1 MSDEAKTK
9 KGNLKN
15 KLIAV
20 LVTLTVIA
28 SIWYIVGGTSEKCAG
43 FELTSSGES
52 ANTEVVVIVAPTSTF
67 VDFDSVISVVS
78 SDIKSS
84 LGSELKTEAEL
95 QTAIGNQLSM
105 IVADGTPELISKTT
119 VKPIGDSKIG
129 DDIKSAID
137 GALKPVSLVASC
149 AGGKLAESGDSI
161 PTDKESDLLKALVLA
176 EGQFTDESSKKE
188 LYIIGNGINTAGV
201 LKMQDPTE
209 DGSGTVFPNSKKK
222 ALEMAK
228 NFFKSGYLPTDL
240 KGANVHLI
248 GVGQTNPAAQEIPEP
263 ARKALITFWSEVIR
277 LSNGKVLEENI
288 LPNPGHGEP
297 SSAAIKVTGGIPIV
311 ACAPITLRE
320 SDGITFKPG
329 LAEFVDKAA
338 AKAKAVEVAEL
349 YSAKKCAMSITGF
362 AAPGTSKS
370 EYESDKADIDSENL
384 SLTKRRAQAFIKL
397 LNAAGFTDVTIGSG
411 GGTCVGDD
419 LEGSFKADGSINET
433 GQSKCRRV
441 EISQG

>member
-1 MSDEAKTK
+1 MSNPTAPK
-9 KGNLKN
+9 KGSLKS
-15 KLIAV
+15 KLIAMS
-20 LVTLTVIA
+20 VILSVVA
-28 SIWYIVGGTSEKCAG
+28 AITYILWPTPKCQN
-43 FELTSSGES
+43 FSLESSDKK
-52 ANTEVVVIVAPTSTF
+52 ANTEVVVIVAPTSNF
-67 VDFDSVISVVS
+67 VDFDSVLDVTK
-78 SDIKSS
+78 SDIKTS
-84 LGSELKTEAEL
+84 LGAEL
-95 QTAIGNQLSM
+95 TELPDLENAIGNQLSM
-105 IVADGTPELISKTT
+105 IVADGTPELISRTT
-119 VKPIGDSKIG
+119 VDPIDINV
-129 DDIKSAID
+129 DDIKSAIG
-137 GALKPVSLVASC
+137 GAIKPVELVASC
-149 AGGKLAESGDSI
+149 AGGPLAASGDKI
-161 PTDKESDLLKALVLA
+161 PTDPESDLLKALALA
-176 EGQFTDESSKKE
+176 ENQFTETSTTKE
-188 LYIIGNGINTAGV
+188 LFIIGNGINTAGV

-277 LSNGKVLEENI
+277 LANGNLLEENI
-288 LPNPGHGEP
+288 NELPGKGEA

-370 EYESDKADIDSENL
+370 EYESDKAGIDSENL